1 MLNTLGH
8 SAGLSQLQSGY
19 ALLPLRQPSR
29 RRATREYRPLRRGG
43 MFAIPELKNFDSGD
57 FDD

>member
-1 MLNTLGH
+1 MLNTLGY
-8 SAGLSQLQSGY
+8 SAGLSQRKEGVARLE
-19 ALLPLRQPSR
+19 LRQPSR
-29 RRATREYRPLRRGG
+29 RRATRGYRPLRRGG